1 MISLEWLQNNWLNAA
16 DAIGNI
22 IVEQQN
28 ADYEGQIFTVNNQT
42 FRSRLA
48 KKTPKKQGY
57 FVVFWEKDA
66 ENKNQ
71 AYAFS
76 EAPDQLL
83 VLIDDHEKQGLFI
96 FPKSVLLTQ
105 GILSTETSKGKMGM
119 RVYPTWETELNR
131 SAERTQKWQAL
142 YFTDYSNQ

>member
-1 MISLEWLQNNWLNAA
+1 MTSLEWLQNNWLNAA
-16 DAIGNI
+16 DVIGNI

-28 ADYEGQIFTVNNQT
+28 ADYEGQVFTVNNQT

-83 VLIDDHEKQGLFI
+83 VLIVDDEKQGLFI

-105 GILSTETSKGKMGM
+105 GILSNETSKGKMGM